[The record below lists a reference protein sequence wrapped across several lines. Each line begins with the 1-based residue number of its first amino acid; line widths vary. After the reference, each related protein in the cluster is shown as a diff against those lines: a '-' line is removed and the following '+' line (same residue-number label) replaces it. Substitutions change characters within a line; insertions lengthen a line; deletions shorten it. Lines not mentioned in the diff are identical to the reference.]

1 MPRATRTIRRRNVTP
16 IRPLTP
22 LEAGQAALASGRWTD
37 AKRHFQAALARTRL
51 AEAYEGLGLAAW
63 WLDREDLALQ
73 SRQQAYRLYRGRD
86 DRAAARVAVWLAW
99 DAVAFRGE
107 RAIANGWLKRA
118 HRLLDGEPDC
128 PERAWLAVREG
139 ILALLEDADP
149 NRALSLADDAIRV
162 ARASGAI
169 DFEMIGG
176 ALRGFA
182 LVTAGQVPAGMGQLD
197 DVNAAVLAGEL
208 TDPVAIALTCC
219 YLVAACERVRDADRA
234 GQWCHR
240 LKRFCTTWGLRPLL
254 AVCRTQ
260 YASMCVWRGDWAEAE
275 KELVTATRELQSSR
289 PAMSGEG
296 LARFGE
302 LRRRQGRFGDAATL
316 FDRAGHH
323 PIAQLGRIALSLD
336 RGESRKAID
345 LADRYLRQMPEHNR
359 TERAHGLE
367 YLARAGAGAGDLAGA
382 RRASRDLDAIAR
394 AVGIP
399 PFEAT
404 ASIARGYVAIVAG
417 DQDAARRYFEDAV
430 DWFDR
435 CGAPFETARAR
446 LDLARALG
454 RLGQTPAALEEVRLA
469 VGALDGID
477 AAFELSQ
484 AQALQKQLESTAPR
498 RARTSSAGLTRRE
511 LEVVRLIAGGYSN
524 HRIGQRLFISS
535 HTVHRHVAN
544 LFDKLHVRS
553 RSAVVAKAAASGL
566 LV

>member
-1 MPRATRTIRRRNVTP
+1 MPRATRAIRRRNVTP
-16 IRPLTP
+16 IRPLTR
-22 LEAGQAALASGRWTD
+22 LEAGQAALADGRWTE
-37 AKRHFQAALARTRL
+37 AKRHFQASVARTRTP
-51 AEAYEGLGLAAW
+51 EAYEGLGLAAW
-63 WLDREDLALQ
+63 WLDRGDLALE
-73 SRQQAYRLYRGRD
+73 SRQHAYRLYRGRD

-107 RAIANGWLKRA
+107 RAIANGWLRRA

-139 ILALLEDADP
+139 VLALLEDADP
-149 NRALSLADDAIRV
+149 DRALALADDAIQS
-162 ARASGAI
+162 ARASGTI

-182 LVTAGQVPAGMGQLD
+182 LVTSGRVSDGMGQLD

-208 TDPVAIALTCC
+208 NDPVAIALTCC
-219 YLVAACERVRDADRA
+219 YLVAACERVRDSDRA

-302 LRRRQGRFGDAATL
+302 LRRRQGQFGEAAKL
-316 FDRAGHH
+316 FDQAGHH

-336 RGESRKAID
+336 HGESRKAID
-345 LADRYLRQMPEHNR
+345 LADRYLRQMPEQNR

-367 YLARAGAGAGDLAGA
+367 YLARACAEAGDLPGA
-382 RRASRDLDAIAR
+382 RRASRELDAIAR
-394 AVGIP
+394 AVRIP

-404 ASIARGYVAIVAG
+404 ASVARGLVALAGG
-417 DQDAARRYFEDAV
+417 DQDAARRGFEDAV

-446 LDLARALG
+446 LDLARTLG
-454 RLGQTPAALEEVRLA
+454 RLGQTAAALEEVRLA

-484 AQALQKQLESTAPR
+484 ARALQKQLESASPR
-498 RARTSSAGLTRRE
+498 QARSNSAGLTRRE

-524 HRIGQRLFISS
+524 QRIGQRLFISS

-544 LFDKLHVRS
+544 LFDKLNVRS